1 MDIRDIIIFSALVN
15 ELNESL
21 ITDNRSFNLIQ
32 AVVRGKLHETSHSR
46 ILGEIL
52 RYDQAILKSFLDE
65 FVEPRLFCKEEK
77 WNVLI
82 EKDNIDVAVQGVHT
96 VVIIENK
103 VNNAPERY
111 RQIDRY
117 VGQKLTEGKSK
128 IYVLYLSG
136 ENPLTPSEYSFDSS
150 KRVCRL
156 IPKTYRND
164 IRKWIKD
171 KVLNQDLPFSIHSAL
186 YHYMKYL
193 DSMYESDPHSNIPDE
208 VRSQIN
214 KYLAESGHREN
225 DISALERL
233 GNELQETSEICKK
246 IMYEKIW
253 INIQSGLNNRLNDKG
268 LPQLLPMQEIGWDL
282 PDAGIRFSIE
292 GMDNEFYAVVS
303 YLHQRY
309 IGIID
314 RNNSGPLDNLIVDR
328 LKSLLEPMY
337 SAPFQLTEARIGSTY
352 RYPFWF
358 KVDDNESLITQYLR
372 LMDILV
378 EKKDIVTIIDSKK

>member
-1 MDIRDIIIFSALVN
+1 MTISVIPLGIHVSN
-15 ELNESL
+15 L
-21 ITDNRSFNLIQ
+21 IKGHKTKSGSFNLIQ

-52 RYDQAILKSFLDE
+52 KHDQSILESFLNE
-65 FVEPRLFCKEEK
+65 FVEPELFFKEEK
-77 WNVLI
+77 WEVLI
-82 EKDNIDVAVQGVHT
+82 EKNRIDITIQGEHN

-103 VNNAPERY
+103 VNNAPEQY

-117 VGQKLTEGKSK
+117 VGQKLSEGKSK

-136 ENPLTPSEYSFDSS
+136 EYPLTPSEYSFDSS

-156 IPKTYRND
+156 ITKTYSND
-164 IRKWIKD
+164 IRKWIKE

-193 DSMYESDPHSNIPDE
+193 DSMYESYPNSNIPDE

-214 KYLAESGHREN
+214 KYLTESGHCEN

-253 INIQSGLNNRLNDKG
+253 INIQSDLNNRLNDKG
-268 LPQLLPMQEIGWDL
+268 LPQLLPMLEIGWDL

-314 RNNSGPLDNLIVDR
+314 RNNRGPLDNLIVDR

-337 SAPFQLTEARIGSTY
+337 SAPSQLTEARIGSTY

-372 LMDILV
+372 LMDILA

>member
-1 MDIRDIIIFSALVN
+1 M
-15 ELNESL
+15 
-21 ITDNRSFNLIQ
+21 TIQ
-32 AVVRGKLHETSHSR
+32 
-46 ILGEIL
+46 GEH
-52 RYDQAILKSFLDE
+52 
-65 FVEPRLFCKEEK
+65 
-77 WNVLI
+77 N
-82 EKDNIDVAVQGVHT
+82 

-103 VNNAPERY
+103 VNNAPEQY

-117 VGQKLTEGKSK
+117 VGQKLSEGKSN

-136 ENPLTPSEYSFDSS
+136 EYPLTPSEYSFDES

-156 IPKTYRND
+156 ITKTYSND
-164 IRKWIKD
+164 IRKWIKE

-193 DSMYESDPHSNIPDE
+193 DSMYESDPNSNIPDE

-214 KYLAESGHREN
+214 KYLAESGHCEN

-253 INIQSGLNNRLNDKG
+253 INIQSDLNNRLNDKG
-268 LPQLLPMQEIGWDL
+268 LPQLLLMQEIGWNL

-314 RNNSGPLDNLIVDR
+314 RNNSGPLNNLIVDR

-337 SAPFQLTEARIGSTY
+337 SAPSQLTEARIGSTY

-358 KVDDNESLITQYLR
+358 KVDNDESLITQYLR
-372 LMDILV
+372 LMDILA